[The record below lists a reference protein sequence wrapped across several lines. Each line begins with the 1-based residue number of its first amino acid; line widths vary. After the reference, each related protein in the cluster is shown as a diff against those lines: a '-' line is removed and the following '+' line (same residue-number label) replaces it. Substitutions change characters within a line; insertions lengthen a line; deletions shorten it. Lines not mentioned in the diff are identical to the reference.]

1 MSSSPL
7 ASHLISLVSA
17 VPLLAVWIVGIVVA
31 LARWWKH
38 PSVSALL
45 AGALLALLVLSL
57 TMRLGSFLIIQSSQQ
72 PGQSPQTTGLYL
84 GILAIAGSLIRTG
97 AWAAVLVALFGWRP
111 LPGER
116 PAAAPWQFSILGL
129 MGVTLAVAVL
139 CGFARWL
146 VFWLGESAAHLIQMV
161 DDIPLFVCWIVGLG
175 LAIWRWKRHPQVSLL
190 TVLGIG
196 TFIANTV
203 IWQIAWITITTGGR
217 FGWASALGVFSVLVA
232 TASWVL
238 LIAAVLRDREA
249 AVGPPATVL

>member
-17 VPLLAVWIVGIVVA
+17 APLFVVWIVGIVVA
-31 LARWWKH
+31 LVRWRKH

-57 TMRLGSFLIIQSSQQ
+57 TTRLASFLIIQSSQQ
-72 PGQSPQTTGLYL
+72 PGRSVQATGLYL

-116 PAAAPWQFSILGL
+116 PAGAPWQFSILGL

-146 VFWLGESAAHLIQMV
+146 VSWLGESATHLIQLL
-161 DDIPLFVCWIVGLG
+161 DDVPLFVCWLVGLG
-175 LAIWRWKRHPQVSLL
+175 VAIWRWKRHPQVSLL
-190 TVLGIG
+190 AVLGIG
-196 TFIANTV
+196 TSIANTV
-203 IWQIAWITITTGGR
+203 IWQIVWITVTTGNR
-217 FGWASALGVFSVLVA
+217 FGWIPVLNVFSALAAA
-232 TASWVL
+232 TGWAL
-238 LIAAVLRDREA
+238 LIAAVLHDREV
-249 AVGPPATVL
+249 AVGPAATVP